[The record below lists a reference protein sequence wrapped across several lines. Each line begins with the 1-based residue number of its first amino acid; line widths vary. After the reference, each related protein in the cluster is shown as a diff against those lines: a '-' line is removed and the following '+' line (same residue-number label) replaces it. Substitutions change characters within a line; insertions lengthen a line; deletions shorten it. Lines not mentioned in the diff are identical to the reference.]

1 MRFNF
6 SKMKQAETIAIARA
20 EIKRLRQNGKRIAF
34 VPTMGALH
42 NGHISLIREARK
54 HAEHVVISIFVN
66 PEQFGPNEDFE
77 HYPRPL
83 EKDLEICAKEG
94 VALAFTPSEEEMY
107 GYGPKQLSIQIA
119 SLNKYMDGGSRPGFF
134 EGIVLVVNKLFNI
147 IEPDVAVFGQK
158 DIQQFIILSRMVR
171 EFNHNV
177 EMMMAPIQRAD
188 DGLALSSR
196 NAYLSHEER
205 EIAPELYKAL
215 KYVEMRI
222 LSGTKNPSPLLT
234 QVQKELETKGF
245 KNDYLNVFSY
255 ETLTPVEII
264 ESGFTYILAG
274 AVYLG
279 KTRLIDNLIIEA

>member
-1 MRFNF
+1 
-6 SKMKQAETIAIARA
+6 MKQAETIATARA

-42 NGHISLIREARK
+42 KGHISLIREAHR
-54 HAEHVVISIFVN
+54 HADHVVISIFVN
-66 PEQFGPNEDFE
+66 PEQFGPHEDFE

-83 EKDLEICAKEG
+83 EKDLEICRKEG
-94 VALAFTPSEEEMY
+94 IALVFTPSEDEMY
-107 GYGPKQLSIQIA
+107 GYGPKQFSIHIH
-119 SLNKYMDGGSRPGFF
+119 SLNTHMDGGSRPGFF

-177 EMMMAPIQRAD
+177 EMIVAPIQRAD

-196 NAYLSHEER
+196 NAYLSPEER
-205 EIAPELYKAL
+205 EMAPELYKAL
-215 KYVEMRI
+215 KYVESEI
-222 LSGTKNPSPLLT
+222 LNGTKNPAPLLT
-234 QVQKELETKGF
+234 QVQKELQTKGF
-245 KNDYLNVFSY
+245 KNDYLSVFSY

-264 ESGFTYILAG
+264 EKGFSYILAG